1 MKIATSLVAALL
13 LSSALYARGQEPPLS
28 CSPAPCVL
36 PTVQVSEGGNAV
48 TEASI
53 TVNPLNSSDFLVAA
67 QDGNCP
73 FGFGF
78 PMGVYASSNGGSS
91 WSPPHCMLPVYTY
104 SPSVYPTV
112 GFDRTGAAYLEG
124 VYASNNN
131 YLLSLLAFEKSTQGS
146 NWSNPAPNVAASS
159 EPVDDRLAVDTNAT
173 SPHVNS
179 VYVSY
184 ADGLTGI
191 GGVSV
196 QLRVTHSSD
205 GGKTWITS
213 AVTHQLLHSDTAF
226 SNMTFGKDGTIYLA
240 WLYCAETGT
249 LCDNHGTTAYM
260 VLSISSDG
268 GNTWSTPRHLA
279 TVTLA
284 PCSCGPYGI
293 LPNTSAAVSNFPVI
307 GVDNSVGPNAG
318 SLYVVMYNW
327 TGTYMQVEVIHSK
340 DGGNTWSKPVPV
352 APVTAT
358 HDQFL
363 AWLSVS
369 STGAVGVSWLDRR
382 NDPANLSYQPFAA
395 VSTDGGKT
403 FGTNWELSSAFSNPL
418 NDGSGGHYL
427 GDYTSNVWV
436 GSTLY
441 AVWMDTSN
449 GLSSQD
455 VIGGLRL
462 K

>member
-1 MKIATSLVAALL
+1 MKLLVFTGVLL
-13 LSSALYARGQEPPLS
+13 LSSALHAQGQKPALT
-28 CSPAPCVL
+28 CSPAPCVV
-36 PTVQVSEGGNAV
+36 PTVQVSEGGNPV
-48 TEASI
+48 TDASI

-67 QDGNCP
+67 QDLNCS

-78 PMGVYASSNGGSS
+78 PLGAYSSSDGGSS
-91 WSPPHCMLPVYTY
+91 WSPPSCMRPVYTY
-104 SPSVYPTV
+104 SPCCSPTV
-112 GFDRTGAAYLEG
+112 GYDLTGAAYLEG

-131 YLLSLLAFEKSTQGS
+131 FYLSLLAFEKSTQGS
-146 NWSNPAPNVAASS
+146 NWSNPAPSVAGNS
-159 EPVDDRLAVDTNAT
+159 EPVDERLAVDTNAA
-173 SPHVNS
+173 SPYVNS

-184 ADGLTGI
+184 EDELTGL

-196 QLRVTHSSD
+196 QLRVTHSGD

-226 SNMTFGKDGTIYLA
+226 SNMTFGKDGTVYLA

-260 VLSISSDG
+260 VLSKSTDG
-268 GNTWSTPRHLA
+268 GNTWTTPRKFA

-284 PCSCGPYGI
+284 PCSCGPEGI
-293 LPNTSAAVSNFPVI
+293 LPNTNDGVSNFPVI
-307 GVDNSVGPNAG
+307 GIDNSTGPHAG
-318 SLYVVMYNW
+318 YLYVAMYNW
-327 TGTYMQVEVIHSK
+327 TGSYMQVQVVHSK

-352 APVTAT
+352 APATAT
-358 HDQFL
+358 HDQFFH
-363 AWLSVS
+363 WLSVS
-369 STGAVGVSWLDRR
+369 STGDVGVSWLDRR
-382 NDPANLSYQPFAA
+382 SDPANLSYQPFAA

-418 NDGSGGHYL
+418 NDGSDGHNL
-427 GDYTSNVWV
+427 GLYTSNVWV
-436 GSTLY
+436 GGTLY